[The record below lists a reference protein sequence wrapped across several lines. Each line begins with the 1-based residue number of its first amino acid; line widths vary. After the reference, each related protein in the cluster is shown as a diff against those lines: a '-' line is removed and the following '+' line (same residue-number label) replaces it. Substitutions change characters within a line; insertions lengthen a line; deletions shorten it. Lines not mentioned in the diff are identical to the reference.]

1 MVVCLSFVT
10 SFLLTWQISCKGTD
24 LAVKKMI
31 TTGNKIIIIKKH
43 RVRKFKVTTYSKSKG
58 ASAGHLVQIQKKAD
72 YIFSACMYSKSR
84 KVKICGE
91 VQVA

>member
-1 MVVCLSFVT
+1 MFDLQENVMVVCLSFVT

-43 RVRKFKVTTYSKSKG
+43 RVRKFKKVYQKESSK
-58 ASAGHLVQIQKKAD
+58 
-72 YIFSACMYSKSR
+72 
-84 KVKICGE
+84 
-91 VQVA
+91 